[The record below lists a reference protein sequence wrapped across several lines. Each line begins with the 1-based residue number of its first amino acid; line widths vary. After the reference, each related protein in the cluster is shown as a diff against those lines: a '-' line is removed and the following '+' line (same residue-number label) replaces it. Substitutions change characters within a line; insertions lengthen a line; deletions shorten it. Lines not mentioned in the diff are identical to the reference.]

1 MGRGDPVRPAAGRLR
16 GRDRDRRPRL
26 AGRAAERAPRQGR
39 QGRLTAGRTAADG
52 QCRRRGD
59 RDAKRASR
67 PLVRGHVGVCGRGA
81 RDWTGRADDR
91 GRRGRRDRHR
101 RLGVGALRCRDR
113 RLRGDGRDVSER
125 YLATFRR
132 PPRRF
137 RDGRRRRRARAR
149 GRRTRPTPAGRS
161 RSANCSGTRRRP
173 TRTTS
178 RLPSHRGA
186 TPLGRSSWRSKM
198 RRSIPARSTTS
209 TRTAPRPRST
219 IAPRPRR

>member
-59 RDAKRASR
+59 RDAQRASR
-67 PLVRGHVGVCGRGA
+67 SLVRGHVGVCGRGA

-91 GRRGRRDRHR
+91 GGRGRRDRHR

-149 GRRTRPTPAGRS
+149 GGGRGRRPRGAAGRRTARVRGDVGRAPPHGS
-161 RSANCSGTRRRP
+161 RAD
-173 TRTTS
+173 
-178 RLPSHRGA
+178 RGA